1 VSDRSVGVYL
11 HVPFCERVC
20 PYCDFAVSVA
30 RPLGEE
36 REERYVAALLAELAV
51 RAPAFAGRLLAS
63 VYLGGGTPALLR
75 PRSVGRIVEA
85 VRERFEAAGRVEV
98 TLEVNPSTLE
108 RERLSGFR
116 DAGVN
121 RVSLGVQSF
130 DDQTLRRLGRAHRAD
145 AARRTIDACRA
156 AGFSALSLDL
166 ILAAPGQTLAGV
178 VRDLEEAVGR
188 APEHVSTYELTI
200 ESGTPFATAAAR
212 GQLARASADE
222 VAAMLETAAA
232 RLAAAGYERY
242 ELSNHARPG
251 FEAVHN
257 RRYWERRPV
266 LGLGA
271 GAFSTDP
278 ATSEM
283 PFGVRRTNVRDE
295 TTYVERLL
303 SGRSPELGGAE
314 VLGARTARG
323 EAAFLALRTARGLD
337 AAAFAEEFGAPPRAF
352 WGARIDELTGGGL
365 LEERAGGDLV
375 LTARGRLLSDGVFE
389 HFV

>member
-232 RLAAAGYERY
+232 RLAAAGYGRY